1 MSNKQIFINKDEIS
15 YYLKDIRKKTVLTPK
30 REKELAQ
37 LMLSPDLSPEK
48 KEEVEKE
55 ILEGNLRFVISIAKD
70 YQGQGVDM
78 ADLIAEGNYGML
90 KAINNFDWSKG
101 FRFISYAVW
110 WVKQSILQCLNEN
123 ARTIRLPV
131 NIIQELYREKKKAD
145 QGLTELTGKL
155 AMLPTT
161 TRYDKPINEE
171 GDRLVDIL
179 EDTSTLSPD
188 KFISDEDDL
197 KNELRILM
205 RCLDDREREIIE
217 RYHGL
222 NYTPHTLQEIGD
234 VFGLTKERVRQI
246 KEKALRKL
254 RNDSY
259 SLLDYLSD

>member
-1 MSNKQIFINKDEIS
+1 MKMQE
-15 YYLKDIRKKTVLTPK
+15 
-30 REKELAQ
+30 Q
-37 LMLSPDLSPEK
+37 LD
-48 KEEVEKE
+48 
-55 ILEGNLRFVISIAKD
+55 F
-70 YQGQGVDM
+70 Q
-78 ADLIAEGNYGML
+78 
-90 KAINNFDWSKG
+90 
-101 FRFISYAVW
+101 
-110 WVKQSILQCLNEN
+110 
-123 ARTIRLPV
+123 
-131 NIIQELYREKKKAD
+131 
-145 QGLTELTGKL
+145 
-155 AMLPTT
+155 LPTT